1 MTKTQILIFF
11 GALFL
16 FMIIDAIFTLPS
28 MFKYFFYGICCLA
41 GIFVFIWN
49 GGLETIKTDPK
60 DKKENDN

>member
-1 MTKTQILIFF
+1 
-11 GALFL
+11 
-16 FMIIDAIFTLPS
+16 MIIDAIFTLPS